1 MEFIAEGRV
10 LENIQETSGNVCA
23 CIINVLRNIT
33 CVGSFPKTS
42 QLHINQ
48 CELFKIKTWV
58 VFVVMLIVQ
67 CNLDYPNSDYPN
79 PWLSE
84 HSHCLFY

>member
-23 CIINVLRNIT
+23 IIINVLRNIT
-33 CVGSFPKTS
+33 CVVSFPKTS

-48 CELFKIKTWV
+48 YA
-58 VFVVMLIVQ
+58 M
-67 CNLDYPNSDYPN
+67 
-79 PWLSE
+79 
-84 HSHCLFY
+84 